1 MINDKN
7 EPTTN
12 ELEAGSDESSEDINR
27 KQYLEASSEEINW
40 KRRKKQQLQIMDL
53 DTVMFSERRVNPEIW
68 DFHWVGGCHKE
79 STRKQN
85 KKEYDK
91 LVEEASTK
99 KG

>member
-1 MINDKN
+1 MIK
-7 EPTTN
+7 TSLQQT
-12 ELEAGSDESSEDINR
+12 
-27 KQYLEASSEEINW
+27 NW
-40 KRRKKQQLQIMDL
+40 KQEVMKVVRTLIGNSILKQVVRTLIGSVEKKQQLQIMDL